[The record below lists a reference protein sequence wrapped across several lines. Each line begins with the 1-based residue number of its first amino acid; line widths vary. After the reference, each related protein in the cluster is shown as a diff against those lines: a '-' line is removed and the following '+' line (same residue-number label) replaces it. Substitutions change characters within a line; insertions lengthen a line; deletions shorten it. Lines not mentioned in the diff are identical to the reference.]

1 VFAGRDATR
10 ALALGSTQE
19 KDVVGDKTGLSVSQ
33 LMKLDD
39 WLDTLEGKY
48 PIVARLAS
56 AGSGPK
62 AKL

>member
-1 VFAGRDATR
+1 
-10 ALALGSTQE
+10 LALGSTQE